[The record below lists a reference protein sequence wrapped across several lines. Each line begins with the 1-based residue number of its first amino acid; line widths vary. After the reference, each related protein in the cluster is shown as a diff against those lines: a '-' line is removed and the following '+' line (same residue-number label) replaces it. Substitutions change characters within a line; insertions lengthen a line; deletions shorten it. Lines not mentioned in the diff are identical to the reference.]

1 MKLALVTPV
10 YKGKSKL
17 EICNYRPVSILPIL
31 SKVLEKLM
39 VDRVTVK
46 WTYLFMNTSLNFK
59 KKKRKKK
66 STTSAVLDI
75 YTNFFNSLDKG
86 DLACIVFLD
95 FAKAFDSV
103 DHKSFI

>member
-1 MKLALVTPV
+1 MQDCITSLNLLNESFSQGIFPDRMKLALVTPV

-59 KKKRKKK
+59 KKKKEKKNQP
-66 STTSAVLDI
+66 LLQFLI
-75 YTNFFNSLDKG
+75 YTQ
-86 DLACIVFLD
+86 IFL
-95 FAKAFDSV
+95 
-103 DHKSFI
+103 IP

>member
-17 EICNYRPVSILPIL
+17 EVCNYRPVSILPTL

-39 VDRVTVK
+39 VNRLTVK
-46 WTYLFMNTSLNFK
+46 WTYLFMNTSLDFRK
-59 KKKRKKK
+59 KKK
-66 STTSAVLDI
+66 STTFIVLDI
-75 YTNFFNSLDKG
+75 YTEFVNSLDKG